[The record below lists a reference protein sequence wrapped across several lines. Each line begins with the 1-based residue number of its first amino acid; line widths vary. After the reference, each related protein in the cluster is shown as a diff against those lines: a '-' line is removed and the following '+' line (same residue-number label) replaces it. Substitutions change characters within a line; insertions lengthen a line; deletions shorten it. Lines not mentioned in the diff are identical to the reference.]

1 MDVKR
6 TPDACFENLDAYPYT
21 PHYAEV
27 KAEDGTLLRI
37 HSVDEGRR
45 GAAPIVLMHGN
56 PSWSYLYRKIIP
68 RLVAHGHRVLAP
80 DLMGLGR
87 SDKPAAKGDYS
98 LARHVDWM
106 SQWLVAVGVENAT
119 LFAQDWGGVIGFPVA
134 MRHPDRF
141 ARLIAANTGLPVGQG
156 ANPALQQ
163 WLDYSDRATSLPIAQ
178 LVHGFTVNGLTDAE
192 KHAYDAPFPD
202 GSYQA
207 AALSFPRLI
216 PLQPDNPGVP
226 LMLETWKQLER
237 WTKPFLT
244 VFGDRDPISKGADV
258 TFQQRVPGASGQP
271 HVVLSPAHHFL
282 QEDQPEA
289 IAEHIHAFAE
299 ARSGLGRP
307 A

>member
-6 TPDACFENLDAYPYT
+6 TPDERFRDLDGFPFA

-27 KAEDGTLLRI
+27 KADDGTKLRV
-37 HSVDEGRR
+37 HYVDEGPRA
-45 GAAPIVLMHGN
+45 AAPVVLMHGN

-80 DLMGLGR
+80 DLVGLGR

-106 SQWLVAVGVENAT
+106 SQWLVAVGVEDAT

-134 MRHPDRF
+134 VRHPERF
-141 ARLIAANTGLPVGQG
+141 ARLIAANTGLPTGQG
-156 ANPALQQ
+156 ASQALQD
-163 WLDYSDRATSLPIAQ
+163 WLDYSDRATSLPVGQ
-178 LVHGFTVNGLTDAE
+178 LIGSWVVNGLGDAE
-192 KHAYDAPFPD
+192 TRAYDAPFPD
-202 GSYQA
+202 PSFQA

-216 PLQPDNPGVP
+216 PLQPENPGVP
-226 LMLETWKQLER
+226 LMRETWQQLER

-244 VFGDRDPISKGADV
+244 VFGDRDPISKGAERS
-258 TFQQRVPGASGQP
+258 FQERVPGAAGQP
-271 HVVLSPAHHFL
+271 HVILSPAHHFL

-289 IAEHIHAFAE
+289 IAEHVHGFV
-299 ARSGLGRP
+299 R
-307 A
+307 

>member
-6 TPDACFENLDAYPYT
+6 TPDARFENLDGHPFA

-27 KAEDGTLLRI
+27 KTEDGSALRV
-37 HSVDEGRR
+37 HYVDEGPR
-45 GAAPIVLMHGN
+45 GAAPILLMHGN

-87 SDKPAAKGDYS
+87 SDKPAAKSDYS
-98 LARHVDWM
+98 LARHVEWM
-106 SQWLVAVGVENAT
+106 SQWLVATGVENAT

-134 MRHPDRF
+134 MRHPERF

-156 ANPALQQ
+156 ASKALKD
-163 WLDYSDRATSLPIAQ
+163 WLDYSDRATSLPVSQ
-178 LVHGFTVNGLTDAE
+178 LIKSWVVNGLSEAE
-192 KHAYDAPFPD
+192 QRAYDAPFPD
-202 GSYQA
+202 PSYQA

-216 PLQPDNPGVP
+216 PLQPENPGVP
-226 LMLETWKQLER
+226 LMVETWKLLEH

-244 VFGDRDPISKGADV
+244 VFGDRDPISKGADL
-258 TFQQRVPGASGQP
+258 TFQQRVPGAKGRP

-289 IAEHIHAFAE
+289 IAQHIHAFA
-299 ARSGLGRP
+299 R
-307 A
+307 

>member
-1 MDVKR
+1 VDVKR
-6 TPDACFENLDAYPYT
+6 TPDERFRNLDGYPFA

-27 KAEDGTLLRI
+27 KAEDGALLRV
-37 HSVDEGRR
+37 HYVDEGPRT
-45 GAAPIVLMHGN
+45 AAPIVLMHGN
-56 PSWSYLYRKIIP
+56 PSWSYLYRRIIP

-87 SDKPAAKGDYS
+87 SDKPAAKRDYS
-98 LARHVDWM
+98 LAHHVEWM
-106 SQWLVAVGVENAT
+106 SQWLVATGAGSAT

-134 MRHPDRF
+134 MRHPERF

-156 ANPALQQ
+156 ASPALQQ
-163 WLDYSDRATSLPIAQ
+163 WLAYSDQATSLPVAQ
-178 LVHGFTVNGLTDAE
+178 LIHGFTVNGLSDAE

-202 GSYQA
+202 ASYQA

-237 WTKPFLT
+237 WTRPLLT
-244 VFGDRDPISKGADV
+244 VFGDRDPISKGADL
-258 TFQQRVPGASGQP
+258 TFQQRVPGAAGQP

-289 IAEHIHAFAE
+289 IAEHIHAFA
-299 ARSGLGRP
+299 R
-307 A
+307 

>member
-6 TPDACFENLDAYPYT
+6 TPDARFEELDGYPFA
-21 PHYAEV
+21 PRYAEV
-27 KAEDGTLLRI
+27 KAEDGTLLRV
-37 HSVDEGRR
+37 HYVDEGPR

-68 RLVAHGHRVLAP
+68 RLVAQGHRVLAP
-80 DLMGLGR
+80 DLVGLGR
-87 SDKPAAKGDYS
+87 SDKPAAKSDYS

-106 SQWLVAVGVENAT
+106 SQWLVAAGVENAT

-134 MRHPDRF
+134 MRHPARF
-141 ARLIAANTGLPVGQG
+141 ARLIAANTGLPTGQG
-156 ANPALQQ
+156 ASKALQD
-163 WLDYSDRATSLPIAQ
+163 WLAYSDRATSLPVAQ
-178 LVHGFTVNGLTDAE
+178 LIASWVVNGLSDAE
-192 KHAYDAPFPD
+192 KRAYDAPFPD
-202 GSYQA
+202 ASYQA

-226 LMLETWKQLER
+226 LMRETWQQLER

-244 VFGDRDPISKGADV
+244 VFGDRDPISKGADLR
-258 TFQQRVPGASGQP
+258 FQQLVPGAKGQP

-289 IAEHIHAFAE
+289 IAERIHAFA
-299 ARSGLGRP
+299 R
-307 A
+307 

>member
-6 TPDACFENLDAYPYT
+6 TPDARFEKLDGWPFA

-27 KAEDGTLLRI
+27 KAEDGTALRV
-37 HSVDEGRR
+37 HYVDEGPRR
-45 GAAPIVLMHGN
+45 AAPIVLMHGN

-68 RLVAHGHRVLAP
+68 RLLAHGHRVLAP

-87 SDKPAAKGDYS
+87 SDKPAAKSDYS

-106 SQWLVAVGVENAT
+106 SQWLVAAGVERAT

-134 MRHPDRF
+134 MRHPERF
-141 ARLIAANTGLPVGQG
+141 ARLIAANTGLPAGQG
-156 ANPALQQ
+156 ASKALQD
-163 WLDYSDRATSLPIAQ
+163 WLDYSDRATSLPVSQ
-178 LVHGFTVNGLTDAE
+178 LIRSWVVNGLSEAE
-192 KHAYDAPFPD
+192 QRAYDAPFPD
-202 GSYQA
+202 PSYQA

-226 LMLETWKQLER
+226 LMLETWQQLER
-237 WTKPFLT
+237 WTRPLLT
-244 VFGDRDPISKGADV
+244 VFGDRDPISKGAEL
-258 TFQQRVPGASGQP
+258 TFQQRVPGAKGQP

-289 IAEHIHAFAE
+289 VAQHIHAFA
-299 ARSGLGRP
+299 R
-307 A
+307 

>member
-6 TPDACFENLDAYPYT
+6 TPDARFENLDGYPFA

-27 KAEDGTLLRI
+27 KAEDGTLLRV
-37 HSVDEGRR
+37 HYVDEGPR
-45 GAAPIVLMHGN
+45 GEAPIVLMHGN

-87 SDKPAAKGDYS
+87 SDKPAAKSDYS

-106 SQWLVAVGVENAT
+106 SQWLVAAGVENAT

-134 MRHPDRF
+134 MRQPERF
-141 ARLIAANTGLPVGQG
+141 ARLVAANTGLPVGQG
-156 ANPALQQ
+156 ASKALQD
-163 WLDYSDRATSLPIAQ
+163 WLDYSDRATSLPVSQ
-178 LVHGFTVNGLTDAE
+178 LIKSWVVNGLSEAE
-192 KHAYDAPFPD
+192 QRAYDAPFPD
-202 GSYQA
+202 PSHQA

-226 LMLETWKQLER
+226 LMRETWKLLEG
-237 WTKPFLT
+237 WTRPLLT
-244 VFGDRDPISKGADV
+244 VFGDRDPISKGADL
-258 TFQQRVPGASGQP
+258 TFQQRVPGAQGQP
-271 HVVLSPAHHFL
+271 HATLSPAHHFL

-289 IAEHIHAFAE
+289 IAQHVHAFVA
-299 ARSGLGRP
+299 AGS
-307 A
+307 

>member
-6 TPDACFENLDAYPYT
+6 TPDARFENLDGYPFA

-27 KAEDGTLLRI
+27 KAEDGTLLRV
-37 HSVDEGRR
+37 HYVDEGPRS
-45 GAAPIVLMHGN
+45 AAPVVLMHGN

-87 SDKPAAKGDYS
+87 SDKPAAKSDYS

-106 SQWLVAVGVENAT
+106 SQWLVAAGAERAT

-134 MRHPDRF
+134 MRHPERF
-141 ARLIAANTGLPVGQG
+141 ARLIAANTGLPTGQG
-156 ANPALQQ
+156 ASKALQD
-163 WLDYSDRATSLPIAQ
+163 WLDYSDKATSLPVSQ
-178 LVHGFTVNGLTDAE
+178 LIESWVVNGLSEAE
-192 KHAYDAPFPD
+192 QRAYDAPFPD
-202 GSYQA
+202 PSYQA

-226 LMLETWKQLER
+226 LMLETWQQLER
-237 WTKPFLT
+237 WTKPLLT
-244 VFGDRDPISKGADV
+244 VFGDRDPISKGADL
-258 TFQQRVPGASGQP
+258 TFRQRVPGAKGQP

-289 IAEHIHAFAE
+289 IAQHIHAFVA
-299 ARSGLGRP
+299 ARSMR
-307 A
+307 

>member
-1 MDVKR
+1 MEVKR
-6 TPDACFENLDAYPYT
+6 TADARFEKLDGYAFA

-27 KAEDGTLLRI
+27 KAEDGTLLRV
-37 HSVDEGRR
+37 HYVDEGPR

-106 SQWLVAVGVENAT
+106 SQWLAAAGVEGAT

-134 MRHPDRF
+134 MRHPARF
-141 ARLIAANTGLPVGQG
+141 ARLIAANTGLPTGQG

-163 WLDYSDRATSLPIAQ
+163 WLDFSDRAQELPIAQ

-226 LMLETWKQLER
+226 LMLETWQLLER

-244 VFGDRDPISKGADV
+244 VFGDRDPISKGADLM
-258 TFQQRVPGASGQP
+258 FQQRVPGAKGQP

-289 IAEHIHAFAE
+289 IAQHIHAFVGA
-299 ARSGLGRP
+299 ST
-307 A
+307 

>member
-6 TPDACFENLDAYPYT
+6 TPDARFERLDGYSFA

-27 KAEDGTLLRI
+27 TAEDGTSLRV
-37 HSVDEGRR
+37 HYLDEGPRD
-45 GAAPIVLMHGN
+45 AAPVVLMHGN

-80 DLMGLGR
+80 DLVGLGR
-87 SDKPAAKGDYS
+87 SDKPAAKSDYT
-98 LARHVDWM
+98 LARHVDWIG
-106 SQWLVAVGVENAT
+106 QWLVAVDARNAT

-141 ARLIAANTGLPVGQG
+141 ARLIASNTGLPVGEG
-156 ANPALQQ
+156 VSPTLQQ
-163 WLDYSDRATSLPIAQ
+163 WLDFSDHATALPVAQ
-178 LVHGFTVNGLTDAE
+178 LVHSFTVNGLTDAE
-192 KHAYDAPFPD
+192 KQAYDAPFPD
-202 GSYQA
+202 GTFQA

-216 PLQPDNPGVP
+216 PLQPDNAGVP

-237 WTKPFLT
+237 WTKPLLT
-244 VFGDRDPISKGADV
+244 VFGDRDPISKGADLR
-258 TFQQRVPGASGQP
+258 FQQRVPGAAGQP

-289 IAEHIHAFAE
+289 IAEHIHAFV
-299 ARSGLGRP
+299 R
-307 A
+307 